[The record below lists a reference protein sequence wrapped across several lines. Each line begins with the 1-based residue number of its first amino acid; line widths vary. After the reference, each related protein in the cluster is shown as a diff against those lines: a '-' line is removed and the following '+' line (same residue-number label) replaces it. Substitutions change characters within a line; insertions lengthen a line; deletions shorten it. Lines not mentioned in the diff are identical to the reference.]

1 MIFLL
6 NGCQSMSTYETYVI
20 DAYEMNVPIII
31 DGLKLQITGISEDGF
46 HLSVHDNEKLIYVTL
61 MYQEDMPF
69 SSQEFTILLENDDVL
84 EAYLIDGIDY
94 LKTEGS
100 YMRFSVPEDTYEAI
114 LIYNEDTYIHLTWE

>member
-1 MIFLL
+1 
-6 NGCQSMSTYETYVI
+6 MSTYETYVI